1 MVKDL
6 LFETAEE
13 FLDSVK
19 KSEEITETNKAILE
33 KYVNLTLVGK
43 SPKLSQRT
51 ISYNLKILNFVL
63 DHTHNDLD
71 KLTIDDIDAFNLAI
85 SSWKRKGGY
94 LQGEEIS
101 DVTKKQYTIGFRRFI
116 AWYADRYEDQKY
128 ERLVKKLKM
137 SVKREPLQ
145 SSDLLTKE
153 EINKMISVASNL
165 RDKAI
170 IVTLAE
176 SGCRLGELA
185 SCTIKSFQPLPDG
198 GCKFTFP
205 EGKTGLR
212 TVVLIRA
219 SSYIDHWIRTHPKN
233 DKQDEPLWIA
243 LDGKGYRQLDSRTI
257 YGIVQRVARKAEIS
271 KRIHPHLF
279 RHTRA
284 TQLIKLGWSEPKL
297 KRYIGWADGSNVPGL
312 YIHLGEDDLLED
324 MYEMHGLIEK
334 RKDDDGVE
342 VGKCPRCFKLI
353 PADEVLCYNCGY
365 VITSNGEQTQSN
377 AITEMISF
385 LQQNPQVLAEA
396 LAKAKQ

>member
-1 MVKDL
+1 MIKDIS
-6 LFETAEE
+6 FETAEV

-19 KSEEITETNKAILE
+19 KSEEISDANKTILE
-33 KYVNLTLVGK
+33 RYVNLSLVGK
-43 SPKLSQRT
+43 SPKLSKGT

-63 DHTHNDLD
+63 DHIHNDLD

-116 AWYADRYEDQKY
+116 GWYADRYEDQKY

-137 SVKREPLQ
+137 SVKRKTIQ
-145 SSDLLTKE
+145 SSDLLTKD
-153 EINKMISVASNL
+153 EINKMISVASSL

-185 SCTIKSFQPLPDG
+185 ACKIESFQPLPDG

-212 TVVLIRA
+212 TVVLIRS
-219 SSYIDHWIRTHPKN
+219 SSYIDHWIRTHPRN

-243 LDGKGYRQLDSRTI
+243 LDGKG
-257 YGIVQRVARKAEIS
+257 
-271 KRIHPHLF
+271 
-279 RHTRA
+279 
-284 TQLIKLGWSEPKL
+284 
-297 KRYIGWADGSNVPGL
+297 
-312 YIHLGEDDLLED
+312 
-324 MYEMHGLIEK
+324 
-334 RKDDDGVE
+334 
-342 VGKCPRCFKLI
+342 
-353 PADEVLCYNCGY
+353 
-365 VITSNGEQTQSN
+365 
-377 AITEMISF
+377 
-385 LQQNPQVLAEA
+385 
-396 LAKAKQ
+396 